1 MGRVNIGGGPFE
13 SVFLTE
19 WGEGSFKRSCVY
31 IRIRVY
37 VYTHVCLFDRRIFSP
52 LSLYR

>member
-37 VYTHVCLFDRRIFSP
+37 VFLFDRRIFSP